1 MATAAP
7 LATAPHPDA
16 SMRSLCP
23 ALEALARAPLGEE
36 DMTPDQQAA
45 FAQIVA
51 DFEAG
56 RARLV
61 DNDDVPG
68 LLYEMARAQGK

>member
-7 LATAPHPDA
+7 RATAPYPDA
-16 SMRSLCP
+16 DRPALCP
-23 ALEALARAPLGEE
+23 ALEALARAPIGEE

-51 DFEAG
+51 EFEAV

-61 DNDDVPG
+61 DNDDVPA
-68 LLYEMARAQGK
+68 LLYEMAQARGR